1 MKKFTVLSAK
11 FWPLLFLGLIIRLL
25 LMPTTLHP
33 DLWAISFS
41 QKFFVF
47 DGITNIYDY
56 LAGLPSSSD
65 LVVNYGRN
73 FFTYPPLAYFSLGIF
88 GFLLKPFFNADFFT
102 NLASNLPYIYN
113 DNRLYWHLFLTKF
126 PYLFFDFGALYF
138 LVKLFDGE
146 KEKKKAALFWLFN
159 PLTLYTSY
167 MIGQFDII
175 PVFFCVLSLYLAKG
189 KKLYLSALA
198 LGVGGAFKM
207 FPLFFLPFLIFN
219 FEGNLLKKIRLT
231 LMGIFPFVIT
241 ILPFVNS
248 AGFKQNVLFSN
259 QSEKMLFAKIPVSGA
274 EYLSLFVVIYIFLLI
289 FSFVKKMDL
298 WKWFLVVILLFFS
311 VTHYHPQWFLWA
323 TPFLIIFLVIYPRFW
338 SFPVILFFC
347 WFFIMIFFEP
357 SLSIGLFAPISN
369 SLTAPIPLSDVV
381 NHYYNVF
388 QFKSIIRS
396 IFAGTSSFLI
406 FKLFTQKNNV
416 V

>member
-1 MKKFTVLSAK
+1 
-11 FWPLLFLGLIIRLL
+11 
-25 LMPTTLHP
+25 
-33 DLWAISFS
+33 
-41 QKFFVF
+41 
-47 DGITNIYDY
+47 
-56 LAGLPSSSD
+56 
-65 LVVNYGRN
+65 
-73 FFTYPPLAYFSLGIF
+73 
-88 GFLLKPFFNADFFT
+88 
-102 NLASNLPYIYN
+102 
-113 DNRLYWHLFLTKF
+113 
-126 PYLFFDFGALYF
+126 
-138 LVKLFDGE
+138 
-146 KEKKKAALFWLFN
+146 
-159 PLTLYTSY
+159 

-198 LGVGGAFKM
+198 LGVGGAFMM

-369 SLTAPIPLSDVV
+369 SLTVPIPLSDVV